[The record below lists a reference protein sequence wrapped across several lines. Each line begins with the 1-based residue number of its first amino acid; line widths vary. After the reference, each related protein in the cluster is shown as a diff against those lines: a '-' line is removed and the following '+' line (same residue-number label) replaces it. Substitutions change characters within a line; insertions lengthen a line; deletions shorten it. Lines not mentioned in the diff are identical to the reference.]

1 MILSGP
7 VPQTATPD
15 TPGDLNQAKNRQTI
29 VEFFNEID
37 PERSDD
43 SPNSCRSRVTERTLT
58 APPVDPDRLPLSR
71 QPSSA
76 RLSHFG

>member
-1 MILSGP
+1 MTLSGP

-37 PERSDD
+37 PLQTFAKGGFGELR
-43 SPNSCRSRVTERTLT
+43 PCH
-58 APPVDPDRLPLSR
+58 DRRKAWS
-71 QPSSA
+71 
-76 RLSHFG
+76 G